1 MIRLDDDLP
10 TPGETKHRDH
20 MEKKPRILM
29 YDVKG
34 GKGGERVDERGRE
47 SAQSAN

>member
-10 TPGETKHRDH
+10 APGETKHRDH

-29 YDVKG
+29 YHVKG
-34 GKGGERVDERGRE
+34 GKGWMREGE
-47 SAQSAN
+47 NHHN